1 MEPRTYQILLKNH
14 RFEPEQLHIE
24 KGSIVEWRVVL
35 STSSDNSS
43 DDPQSDYDD
52 STRHVIAFECAPLA
66 LTESPLLKVN
76 QTFRVRFLETGDYPY
91 RCQIYPRT
99 RGFVRVHSSSSLIL
113 SPMAM
118 QPSSTKQIK

>member
-1 MEPRTYQILLKNH
+1 MKNH

-52 STRHVIAFECAPLA
+52 STTRHVIAFECAPLA

-91 RCQIYPRT
+91 RCQIYPRM
-99 RGFVRVHSSSSLIL
+99 RGFVRVHSSSSHMMIL

-118 QPSSTKQIK
+118 QPSSTKQVK